1 MKKFVLVMAAILGI
15 AVVAAAQP
23 RAIGIR
29 AGYGAELSYQHTLGG
44 ENFAEL
50 DLGWSA
56 GAIQAGLAYDF
67 MIAPLGPLNFYAGP
81 QAFVGLANTVDGEGN
96 AKQGLW
102 LGAGAQLGIEY
113 CFDAIPLQLSLDWK
127 PSLLIIPNLGFGWNS
142 IALGIRYL
150 F

>member
-1 MKKFVLVMAAILGI
+1 MKKFLVVMAAVLGM
-15 AVVAAAQP
+15 AVVASAQP

-56 GAIQAGLAYDF
+56 GAIQGGLAYDF
-67 MIAPLGPLNFYAGP
+67 IIAPLGPVNIYAGP
-81 QAFVGLANTVDGEGN
+81 QAFVGLANTTDADGN

-102 LGAGAQLGIEY
+102 LGAGAQLGVEY
-113 CFDAIPLQLSLDWK
+113 LFDSIPLQLSLDWK